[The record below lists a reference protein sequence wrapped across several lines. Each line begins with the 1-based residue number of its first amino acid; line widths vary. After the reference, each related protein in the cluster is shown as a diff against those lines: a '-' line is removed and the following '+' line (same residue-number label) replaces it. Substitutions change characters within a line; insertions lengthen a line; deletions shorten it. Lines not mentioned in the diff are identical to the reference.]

1 MQLKLFERNVIFDVT
16 LNADSKKQ
24 AFYRL
29 TMVLDCGKYYVEKES
44 GANGKTLDRRQ
55 WPQPDRERAG
65 LFFARKLATKLKS
78 GKSPRQYFIGK
89 AA

>member
-44 GANGKTLDRRQ
+44 GAAGKILDRRQ

-65 LFFARKLATKLKS
+65 LVFARKLAAKLKS
-78 GKSPRQYFIGK
+78 GRERQYFLRK
-89 AA
+89 VA

>member
-1 MQLKLFERNVIFDVT
+1 MQLMMFERNIIFDVE
-16 LNADSKKQ
+16 LRAQSKKQ

-29 TMVLDCGKYYVEKES
+29 SLVLENGEYSVEKES
-44 GANGKTLDRRQ
+44 GASGKILDRRKWTQ
-55 WPQPDRERAG
+55 RDRERAG